1 MSCAATPVAKVS
13 APYNKVLIVRF
24 SLLGDVAM
32 TIPVVYSV
40 CVAHPETQFVVVT
53 QQVAS
58 TLFFNAPDNLRVIGI
73 DHHEAYRGCR
83 GMLRLAEKLAGEQQP
98 DAMIDLQGDR
108 RSWLLSMA
116 LRLRGCKVMRIDMG
130 NKGKRALTRRRN
142 KRMFP
147 LRTSLDRYREVFRRM
162 GFDFEESFRSIF
174 NGGKGEES
182 AFAHIAGAKAPGE
195 RWIAV
200 APFAKW
206 QGKIYPMHL
215 MEKALD
221 AIAAMPG
228 VRLFFFGQG
237 ENERNQFRKWVEKY
251 PNATSLGEKRNG
263 FQVELA
269 LLSHCDAML
278 SMDNMNMH
286 LASLVRVPVVSV
298 WGASHPYCGF
308 MGWKQRD
315 DLVVQLNMA
324 CRPCSLFGD
333 KRCYYNDFFCLT
345 GIQPNMVVTALK
357 RVLDETAPE

>member
-1 MSCAATPVAKVS
+1 MSHVATPVANSS

-40 CVAHPETQFVVVT
+40 CVAHPATRFVLVT
-53 QQVAS
+53 QKVAS
-58 TLFFNAPDNLRVIGI
+58 TLFFNAPSNLQVVGI
-73 DHHEAYRGCR
+73 DHHEEYRGYR
-83 GMLRLAEKLAGEQQP
+83 GMLRLAERLESEHNP

-108 RSWLLSMA
+108 RSWLLGAA
-116 LRLRGCKVMRIDMG
+116 LRLRGSKVMHIDMG

-162 GFDFEESFRSIF
+162 GFSFEDTFTSIF
-174 NGGKGEES
+174 NGGKGDVAS
-182 AFAHIAGAKAPGE
+182 FAHIVGAKAPGE

-221 AIAAMPG
+221 AIANSPN

-237 ENERNQFRKWVEKY
+237 DNEREQFRKWTEKY
-251 PNATSLGEKRNG
+251 RNAISLGEKRNG
-263 FQVELA
+263 FPVELA
-269 LLSHCDAML
+269 LLSHCDVML

-345 GIQPNMVVTALK
+345 GIQPSMIVTALK
-357 RVLDETAPE
+357 RALDEKAPV

>member
-1 MSCAATPVAKVS
+1 MSHLATPVVDAT
-13 APYNKVLIVRF
+13 APYRKVLIVRF

-40 CVAHPETQFVVVT
+40 CVAHPETQFVIVT

-58 TLFFNAPDNLRVIGI
+58 TLFFNAPKNLSVVAV
-73 DHHEAYRGCR
+73 DHHEAYRGFS
-83 GMLRLAEKLAGEQQP
+83 GMLRLAERLAGEQQP

-108 RSWLLSMA
+108 RSWLLGMA
-116 LRLRGCKVMRIDMG
+116 MRLRGCKVRRIDMG
-130 NKGKRALTRRRN
+130 NKGKQALTRRRN

-162 GFDFEESFRSIF
+162 GFAFEETFTSIF
-174 NGGKGEES
+174 DGGKGDAK
-182 AFAHIAGAKAPGE
+182 AFAHIVGAKAPGE

-200 APFAKW
+200 APYAKW
-206 QGKIYPMHL
+206 AGKIYPIHL
-215 MEKALD
+215 MEKVLD
-221 AIAAMPG
+221 TIAAWQG
-228 VRLFFFGQG
+228 VKLFFFGQG
-237 ENERNQFRKWVEKY
+237 DDERSQFEKWVKKY
-251 PNATSLGEKRNG
+251 PNAISLGEKRNG
-263 FQVELA
+263 FPVELA
-269 LLSHCDAML
+269 LLSHCDVML
-278 SMDNMNMH
+278 SMDSMNMH

-345 GIQPNMVVTALK
+345 GIQPQMIVTSLK
-357 RVLDETAPE
+357 RVLDEKA